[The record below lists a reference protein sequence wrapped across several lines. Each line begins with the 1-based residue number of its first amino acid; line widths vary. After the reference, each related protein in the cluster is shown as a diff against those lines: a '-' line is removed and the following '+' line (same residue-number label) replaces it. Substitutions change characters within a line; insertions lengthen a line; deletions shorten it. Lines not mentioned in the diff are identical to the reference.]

1 MKIFLILLRNFNSS
15 FNLGVKK
22 MCKITAIKNP
32 TKEIETHI
40 GRIIIVKNI
49 TRNNLIIIF
58 IEANIRNIFVNVT
71 IFLSILF

>member
-1 MKIFLILLRNFNSS
+1 
-15 FNLGVKK
+15 

-49 TRNNLIIIF
+49 TRSNLIKTF
-58 IEANIRNIFVNVT
+58 IEANIINIFVNV
-71 IFLSILF
+71 IFFLSILF